1 MDEQSQ
7 ARVLVQQLSELERE
21 ALSGLIEGESVS
33 GLASRLSVH
42 TVQAEGI
49 LDSIK
54 RKLGVTR
61 TASAVRIGL
70 MAEAAPR

>member
-1 MDEQSQ
+1 MDEQLQ
-7 ARVLVQQLSELERE
+7 ARALVQQLSELERE
-21 ALSGLIEGESVS
+21 ALKGLIEGESVQ
-33 GLASRLSVH
+33 GLASRLSIH

-49 LDSIK
+49 MDAMM

-70 MAEAAPR
+70 IAGAGR

>member
-33 GLASRLSVH
+33 GLASRLSIH

-70 MAEAAPR
+70 MADARR